1 MRKVPYIDY
10 NRLAG
15 FYTVQQVAGLLG
27 LSMQNLIKKGQQYNI
42 RLYRDDSGRY
52 LLDAPAIKML
62 HYRLYHESRGRKG
75 AW

>member
-10 NRLAG
+10 NQLAG
-15 FYTVQQVAGLLG
+15 FYTVQQVAGMLG

-52 LLDAPAIKML
+52 LLDSSAIKML
-62 HYRLYHESRGRKG
+62 HYRLYHESRSRRG
-75 AW
+75 A